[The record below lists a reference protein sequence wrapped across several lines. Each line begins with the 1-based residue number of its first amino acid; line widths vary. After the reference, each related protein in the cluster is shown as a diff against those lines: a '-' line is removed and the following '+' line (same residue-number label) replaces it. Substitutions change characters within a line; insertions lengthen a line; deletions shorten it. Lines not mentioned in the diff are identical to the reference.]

1 MSSSPWSHPPTKSCD
16 LPSSTGGPS
25 FFLSQPCVPNSFP
38 PLQAGEAGLEGLSSP
53 LGEEGT
59 RSAKSVRGFFRERSG
74 SAGDFAG
81 GRWAV
86 LVVFF
91 FSAEPP
97 AMVVVFY
104 FPPKTARNGVPANKG
119 RSMRAPWTR
128 IDFAAKSRQ
137 EVTSY

>member
-1 MSSSPWSHPPTKSCD
+1 MSSSPWSHPPTRSCD

-91 FSAEPP
+91 FFQRNPLQWWLFSIFLVKQQE
-97 AMVVVFY
+97 MVY
-104 FPPKTARNGVPANKG
+104 QQTKADPCG
-119 RSMRAPWTR
+119 RHGHVSILQPRAGKR
-128 IDFAAKSRQ
+128 
-137 EVTSY
+137 